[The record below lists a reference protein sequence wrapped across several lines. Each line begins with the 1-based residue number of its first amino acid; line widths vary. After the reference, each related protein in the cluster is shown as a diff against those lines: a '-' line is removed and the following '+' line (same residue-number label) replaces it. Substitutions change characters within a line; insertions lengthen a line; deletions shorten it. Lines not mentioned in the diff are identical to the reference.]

1 MQYVDEFRD
10 PQRAQALLQAID
22 RLANRL
28 CQGRSEPLKIMEIC
42 GGHTHA
48 IFKFGLERLLPS
60 TIELIHGPGC
70 PVCIMPRGRLDDAIA
85 LAQHPQ
91 VILASFG
98 DVRRVPGSRFNLLE
112 ARARGADIRLVY
124 SPLDALNLA
133 QAHPDRPVIF
143 FAIGFE
149 TTAPSTAL
157 TLLQARDQS
166 ITNFFL
172 FSNHVLVLPALESL
186 LANPDLRL
194 DGLIGPGHVSV
205 VTGTEPYQIIPH
217 RYGKPM
223 VISGFEPLDI
233 LQSVWMVLKQLME
246 DRCQVEN
253 QYTRLVQS
261 QGNRVAQQA
270 VAEVFEVRHSFE
282 WRGLGVIPAS
292 GLKLRSCLAAYD
304 AEVQFDLPGRQVA
317 DHRAC
322 ACGDILRGVKKPWNC
337 QVFGTACT
345 PATPLGACMVSSE
358 GACAAYYRY
367 GGAGQTG
374 RSHHTGDRHLGEPQK
389 LGGNLSN

>member
-10 PQRAQALLQAID
+10 PQRAQALLQEIHRLGD
-22 RLANRL
+22 RLSQAGSR
-28 CQGRSEPLKIMEIC
+28 PLKIMEIC

-60 TIELIHGPGC
+60 TVELIHGPGC

-98 DVRRVPGSRFNLLE
+98 DAMRVPGSRLNLLE
-112 ARARGADIRLVY
+112 AKAQGADIRLVY
-124 SPLDALNLA
+124 SPLDALSLA
-133 QAHPDRPVIF
+133 QAHPDRQVIF

-157 TLLQARDQS
+157 TLLQARNQGV
-166 ITNFFL
+166 TNFFL
-172 FSNHVLVLPALESL
+172 FSNHVLVLPAIEAL
-186 LANPDLRL
+186 LANPDLTL
-194 DGLIGPGHVSV
+194 DGFVGPGHVSMV
-205 VTGTEPYQIIPH
+205 IGTQPYQIIPD
-217 RYGKPM
+217 RYGKPV

-233 LQSVWMVLKQLME
+233 LQSVWMVLKQLAE

-253 QYTRLVQS
+253 QYTRLVQN

-270 VAEVFEVRHSFE
+270 VTEVFEVRPSFE
-282 WRGLGVIPAS
+282 WRGLGPIPAS
-292 GLKLRSCLAAYD
+292 GLKLRSSLAAYD

-322 ACGDILRGVKKPWNC
+322 ACGDILRGVKKPWDC
-337 QVFGTACT
+337 KVFGTTCT
-345 PATPLGACMVSSE
+345 PQTPIGACMVSSE

-367 GGAGQTG
+367 GGVAHTS
-374 RSHHTGDRHLGEPQK
+374 RPLTMPSHG
-389 LGGNLSN
+389 